1 MCRTIR
7 RWRESQKSGPQSAA
21 AAKKHCRDFQV
32 IKRADA
38 FLQLLLP
45 SVYYVYSVPTERC
58 NREKERETRRSL
70 SYIYIYDAGY
80 CWSIDLRIDIAT
92 EMVALCSSE
101 VSFHLFFWTLR
112 IAIRAHLFFSFLLL
126 YLFPPSSLS
135 PSSSFGNCICL
146 LYIHLYPPTRNYFA
160 ADDVQSAP
168 SQLYNFNRRTTMIRD
183 DLSRQP
189 KRGEE
194 EVNL

>member
-21 AAKKHCRDFQV
+21 AAEKHCRDFQV

-45 SVYYVYSVPTERC
+45 SVYYVYSVPTDRCSRERPP
-58 NREKERETRRSL
+58 RLSL
-70 SYIYIYDAGY
+70 SLVCIYDAGY

-112 IAIRAHLFFSFLLL
+112 IAIRAHLFSLLLL
-126 YLFPPSSLS
+126 YLFPPSRPLPPPLS
-135 PSSSFGNCICL
+135 EIVFVYFTYTS
-146 LYIHLYPPTRNYFA
+146 IHPPVTTLQQTTF
-160 ADDVQSAP
+160 SPP
-168 SQLYNFNRRTTMIRD
+168 SQLYNFNGVQVWYGMIYHA
-183 DLSRQP
+183 SE
-189 KRGEE
+189 KEKKKK
-194 EVNL
+194 